1 MVSVAAIQLC
11 PYSMKAALEY
21 VNDGCSSGP
30 IKLYLP
36 KQTAGRVW
44 SMGYFKQPL
53 NIFYL

>member
-30 IKLYLP
+30 IKLCLP
-36 KQTAGRVW
+36 KQTAGREF
-44 SMGYFKQPL
+44 GPCAAL
-53 NIFYL
+53 NNH